1 MQVFAGQVL
10 KFLGANGDAASGF
23 VPQLQMLTGVM
34 LVLGASVLLLH
45 EYISRS
51 ATFRSDTLDV
61 PPRPRV
67 SAGAGA
73 QQGRD
78 GRGVSANDTSGSAT
92 RRGQVKPL
100 SREPVDA
107 AQGALSTSGAVA
119 ASPSVRAQKDRW
131 TSENG
136 VAYVMHARQGPGIV
150 LQVMDGRS
158 LCVRAEDDEP
168 CNIDNCGA
176 AAEAS
181 DAATPTAGKRGG
193 ARLSEAGAV
202 GSSAWTEAATGGR
215 ASAARGMYPM
225 GRKARGAKS
234 AAGHDRTQN
243 GASDGVS
250 PDEETASKKDAKRSA
265 SFVDAVK
272 CDTASCACA
281 RMC

>member
-1 MQVFAGQVL
+1 MFAGQVL

-61 PPRPRV
+61 PPRKRA
-67 SAGAGA
+67 SAGADA
-73 QQGRD
+73 QRGRD
-78 GRGVSANDTSGSAT
+78 RRGASVNDTNGSAA
-92 RRGQVKPL
+92 RRGEAEPQSSAPVKA
-100 SREPVDA
+100 VQDA
-107 AQGALSTSGAVA
+107 SSPPGAAA
-119 ASPSVRAQKDRW
+119 ASPSRRASGDRW
-131 TSENG
+131 SSENG
-136 VAYVMHARQGPGIV
+136 AAYVMHARQGPGIV

-168 CNIDNCGA
+168 CNIDDCGA

-181 DAATPTAGKRGG
+181 DAVTPTAGKRGR
-193 ARLSEAGAV
+193 ARHSQAGAV
-202 GSSAWTEAATGGR
+202 GSSKWTEAATRGR
-215 ASAARGMYPM
+215 ALATRGTYPM

-243 GASDGVS
+243 GASDGSS
-250 PDEETASKKDAKRSA
+250 PDADPASKKDAKRSA

-281 RMC
+281 LTR